1 MMSLDD
7 LFARFTAE
15 GVNLSDRRFA
25 FDLGDAGGFY
35 LAGGGGSKREL
46 GGEADCTFWMTPEDC
61 AKLHAGDL
69 DLDAAFIDGRLRTKG
84 DLAAAMAF
92 AGQFPL
98 RGG

>member
-1 MMSLDD
+1 MTLDD

-15 GVNLSDRRFA
+15 GVNLAGRRVA

-35 LAGGGGSKREL
+35 LAEGGSRREL
-46 GGEADCTFWMTPEDC
+46 GGEADCTFWMSSEDC

-84 DLAAAMAF
+84 DLAAALAF

>member
-1 MMSLDD
+1 MSLDD
-7 LFARFTAE
+7 LFARFTSE
-15 GVNLSDRRFA
+15 GINLGGKRIA

-35 LAGGGGSKREL
+35 LADNGRAKREL
-46 GGEADCTFWMTPEDC
+46 GGESDCTFWMTSEDC
-61 AKLHAGDL
+61 AKLHAGEL

-92 AGQFPL
+92 AGQFPI